1 MMNVRLKLFATLC
14 QYLPPGTRGSACDV
28 EVPADTQVGN
38 LLAQFGVPEKE
49 SMVILV
55 NGRDSVPDRI
65 LQDGDVVAVF
75 SAIAGG

>member
-1 MMNVRLKLFATLC
+1 
-14 QYLPPGTRGSACDV
+14 V

-75 SAIAGG
+75 PAIAGG